1 MSGSVD
7 TGAVNVPRLYRVTDE
22 AEVIGHYTDLAEAEQ
37 AADGYGQREVSGDV
51 VITEYAQAHAVGL
64 LMQALESEL
73 WAIAEHAVEAGCA
86 PWLLELP
93 TVAAAVRY
101 IREMGLEVYRA
112 QKGEGAHG

>member
-7 TGAVNVPRLYRVTDE
+7 TGAVNVPRLYRVTDGAHVVACE
-22 AEVIGHYTDLAEAEQ
+22 PDLGSAES
-37 AADGYGQREVSGDV
+37 AASVYAASPTAGDV
-51 VITEYAQAHAVGL
+51 VITEYADAAAVGR
-64 LMQALESEL
+64 LMMALESEL

-101 IREMGLEVYRA
+101 IREMGLEAYRA
-112 QKGEGAHG
+112 QKGGAAHG